1 MNSRTSVRY
10 MRWVAEKTK
19 AGDTLT
25 DKEVEMLE
33 EAEEASLFI
42 IKKILRLTP
51 EDWKY
56 VPGEPFK

>member
-10 MRWVAEKTK
+10 MRWVAEKMK
-19 AGDTLT
+19 AGGTLT

-33 EAEEASLFI
+33 EAEEASLSI

>member
-1 MNSRTSVRY
+1 MNARTSVRY
-10 MRWVAEKTK
+10 MKWVAEKTK

>member
-10 MRWVAEKTK
+10 MRWVAEKMK